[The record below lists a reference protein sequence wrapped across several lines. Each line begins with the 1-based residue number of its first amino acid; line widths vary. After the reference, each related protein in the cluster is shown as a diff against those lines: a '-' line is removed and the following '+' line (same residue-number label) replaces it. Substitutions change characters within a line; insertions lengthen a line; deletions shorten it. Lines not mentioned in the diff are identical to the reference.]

1 MSTLRLLIALVVSAS
16 AGLGSAQAAASW
28 SFGAS
33 NPSSVS
39 SSGASAGSGRVAG
52 WNLKENVKRTTEP
65 PAEAV
70 EQNVKSPRDP
80 ASGQATGKRL
90 HKPLSTGV
98 SSQ

>member
-1 MSTLRLLIALVVSAS
+1 MSTLRLLIALVVTTS
-16 AGLGSAQAAASW
+16 AGLGSAPAAASW

-39 SSGASAGSGRVAG
+39 SSGAGAGRTAG
-52 WNLKENVKRTTEP
+52 WNLKENVKRTAEP
-65 PAEAV
+65 QAAAAE
-70 EQNVKSPRDP
+70 ENVKSPRDP
-80 ASGQATGKRL
+80 ASGLATGKRL